1 MLTAS
6 RTRQVFGGHGNH
18 IPKAFI
24 KDELKS
30 CHICV
35 LVALAAVIVTTS
47 FSKGLEFCILFGIL
61 RLQGLALRFD
71 PSLHWDPP
79 GGDSATPR
87 RSGGWA
93 SQVESEPLL
102 FTLGLE

>member
-1 MLTAS
+1 MTCECLLHPEPARSSVGMET
-6 RTRQVFGGHGNH
+6 TFPN
-18 IPKAFI
+18 KAFI

-61 RLQGLALRFD
+61 RLQGLFGSSLRSF
-71 PSLHWDPP
+71 
-79 GGDSATPR
+79 TPLGP
-87 RSGGWA
+87 SGGR
-93 SQVESEPLL
+93 
-102 FTLGLE
+102 